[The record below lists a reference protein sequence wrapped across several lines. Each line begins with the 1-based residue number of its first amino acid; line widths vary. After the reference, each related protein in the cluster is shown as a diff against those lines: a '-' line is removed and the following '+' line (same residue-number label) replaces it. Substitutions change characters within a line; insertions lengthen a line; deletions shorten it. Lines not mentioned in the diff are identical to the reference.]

1 MPEVDS
7 IPTWAPGAS
16 AISRL
21 SRRAASR
28 CRRGQSMD
36 RSPVGAGIRPS
47 WRRARAPLS
56 VAGRVDR
63 RGAREGG
70 RHHVSDKGD
79 AGIHYVADA
88 TPSRWG
94 RDRESGGGGRSY
106 ESPPPPPPTTP
117 AVGTTYSGGG
127 RAGGLEAGR
136 AGRGGRGVTIVML
149 INAGTGTISK
159 FPTSRFCWRFTR
171 WIDCRGRVPD
181 GQSGRGGDIRR
192 RRFCFFS
199 GTARI
204 APRPSS
210 LADDPSPVP
219 PPRRGRLDH
228 RWSRR
233 ELRGGRR
240 RRRRFVVRER
250 CRRGL
255 ASLQRVV
262 FEAAVRVRL
271 SSTAA
276 TIATRGVGGMMPPIT
291 ARATFSIAPQPRR
304 GTDAYYRK

>member
-56 VAGRVDR
+56 VTGRVDR

-117 AVGTTYSGGG
+117 AVGTTYSARICCG
-127 RAGGLEAGR
+127 RPFSR
-136 AGRGGRGVTIVML
+136 ASFRLLPSSAHPPPPSPSFPVRGGRHAVRDVTP
-149 INAGTGTISK
+149 AG
-159 FPTSRFCWRFTR
+159 RY
-171 WIDCRGRVPD
+171 
-181 GQSGRGGDIRR
+181 RR
-192 RRFCFFS
+192 RGPRLAKRAVVAPPH
-199 GTARI
+199 AR
-204 APRPSS
+204 
-210 LADDPSPVP
+210 
-219 PPRRGRLDH
+219 
-228 RWSRR
+228 
-233 ELRGGRR
+233 
-240 RRRRFVVRER
+240 
-250 CRRGL
+250 
-255 ASLQRVV
+255 
-262 FEAAVRVRL
+262 
-271 SSTAA
+271 
-276 TIATRGVGGMMPPIT
+276 
-291 ARATFSIAPQPRR
+291 
-304 GTDAYYRK
+304 

>member
-88 TPSRWG
+88 TPSRLG

-106 ESPPPPPPTTP
+106 ESPPPPPPPNNNRGRANPPRGRT
-117 AVGTTYSGGG
+117 GG
-127 RAGGLEAGR
+127 RA
-136 AGRGGRGVTIVML
+136 RGGQGGQGCHDRDAHQRGNWDDFQISNLEILLALHSMDRLPRTGPRRTVGSGWRHPASSVLLLFGDRSDRTPPLFARRRSLPRRPPSPWKTRPPVVEARTPRRAAAATTIRRSRTMPPRPR
-149 INAGTGTISK
+149 I
-159 FPTSRFCWRFTR
+159 PTA
-171 WIDCRGRVPD
+171 RGI
-181 GQSGRGGDIRR
+181 RGGGACPI
-192 RRFCFFS
+192 
-199 GTARI
+199 I
-204 APRPSS
+204 EH
-210 LADDPSPVP
+210 
-219 PPRRGRLDH
+219 GRD
-228 RWSRR
+228 RS
-233 ELRGGRR
+233 LRG
-240 RRRRFVVRER
+240 E
-250 CRRGL
+250 
-255 ASLQRVV
+255 
-262 FEAAVRVRL
+262 
-271 SSTAA
+271 
-276 TIATRGVGGMMPPIT
+276 
-291 ARATFSIAPQPRR
+291 
-304 GTDAYYRK
+304 

>member
-106 ESPPPPPPTTP
+106 ESPPPPPPP
-117 AVGTTYSGGG
+117 YNSGGRDYLQRAHMLWSSLLTRIVSFTTILHPPTTSFSFVPSPWRTARCPRRRPCRSIPPARTEAREARRRGPPPRAMIERRWRSG
-127 RAGGLEAGR
+127 RDRGR
-136 AGRGGRGVTIVML
+136 PKYDVRERDEGRGGMG
-149 INAGTGTISK
+149 GG
-159 FPTSRFCWRFTR
+159 
-171 WIDCRGRVPD
+171 G
-181 GQSGRGGDIRR
+181 GGGGGGGD
-192 RRFCFFS
+192 
-199 GTARI
+199 GTTTATQ
-204 APRPSS
+204 PR
-210 LADDPSPVP
+210 SPQP
-219 PPRRGRLDH
+219 Q
-228 RWSRR
+228 
-233 ELRGGRR
+233 RR
-240 RRRRFVVRER
+240 RRRRRR
-250 CRRGL
+250 RQRRRG
-255 ASLQRVV
+255 
-262 FEAAVRVRL
+262 
-271 SSTAA
+271 
-276 TIATRGVGGMMPPIT
+276 GGGG
-291 ARATFSIAPQPRR
+291 AQPRQDGAAR
-304 GTDAYYRK
+304 GPVPR